1 MLAATALT
9 VDPLQGIADARS
21 LVHEALWGSMA
32 SISSQHETLGMPF
45 ANIVSF
51 ADGTAACGGTGIP
64 YMLVS
69 PLDDT
74 VQDYKHNA
82 AMSLSLTRAQ
92 LPNTSS
98 GGDLACAIDLGG
110 DPESPPCTRLTLTGT
125 FLNISG
131 SPEAADAQAALFERH
146 PLTKSWVEMGSHA
159 FFFAKLNIKQAWL
172 IDHFGGAVRLS
183 VPHYLSY
190 KKK

>member
-1 MLAATALT
+1 MGTCVMIGIDLKPISPSMLQIVAATVTAAALALPGAYAGGNRPVAT

-51 ADGTAACGGTGIP
+51 SGGTGIP

-69 PLDDT
+69 PSDDT

-110 DPESPPCTRLTLTGT
+110 
-125 FLNISG
+125 
-131 SPEAADAQAALFERH
+131 
-146 PLTKSWVEMGSHA
+146 
-159 FFFAKLNIKQAWL
+159 
-172 IDHFGGAVRLS
+172 
-183 VPHYLSY
+183 
-190 KKK
+190 